1 MRRFKNKENMNTL
14 LNIDSVFGEYE
25 GRVLPVIIT
34 IALAGVPLLAWLFLL
49 QGTPIKFI
57 WVVIFDVFWSA
68 RWALIILGKEKEKM
82 LFYDQQRADEY
93 KSADELIHI
102 NHIHEDGLIEYDN
115 GKIAYLVSG
124 YLKGYLTDDKLSVDM
139 ENFMNELDNWDWD
152 MYLHNTVDEI
162 LCEDNLPKL
171 TKYKDK
177 EVLKERISFYAH
189 QDEWAR
195 THTAL
200 YRITFA
206 VSSNKY
212 NWKKLKGHLEEL
224 ISSEL
229 ALVFNEIDIL
239 NYDQV
244 GDILDRDICGFVD
257 IIKMLTNKYDNDKF
271 YESRV
276 MWYDDEIPEELIP
289 EKESS
294 SMEERRQ

>member
-82 LFYDQQRADEY
+82 AFFDQQRADEY
-93 KSADELIHI
+93 KSADELVHI
-102 NHIHEDGLIEYDN
+102 NHVHEDGLIEYDN

-171 TKYKDK
+171 TKYTDK

-271 YESRV
+271 YASRV

>member
-34 IALAGVPLLAWLFLL
+34 IALAAVPLLAWLFLL

-115 GKIAYLVSG
+115 GKVAYLVSG

-229 ALVFNEIDIL
+229 ALVFNEVDIL

-271 YESRV
+271 YASRV

>member
-34 IALAGVPLLAWLFLL
+34 IALAAVPLLAWLFLL

-115 GKIAYLVSG
+115 GKVAYLVSG

-206 VSSNKY
+206 VSSSKY

-229 ALVFNEIDIL
+229 ALVFNEVDIL

-271 YESRV
+271 YASRV